1 MVNRPIV
8 NRIIV
13 NKMKFSKKYRINPE
27 TLQLER
33 IEHGFRYWLRRSGY
47 YIIGGIC
54 LGVIFF
60 YTFLYFFPSPREATL
75 MQYNRNLTAELEVVN
90 RQIDQMQLVM
100 YDLSQRDDNLYRAIL
115 GAEPIPLSARMGATQ
130 QISYYDSLARMTNT
144 QLAADVQRKV
154 DILEKEMYVQ
164 ARSYDEIVEL
174 AKKQEARME
183 NIPAIQP
190 VLNKDLKRM
199 ASGYGWRVDPVYH
212 VRRFHE
218 GMDFTA
224 PVGTDI
230 FATGNGVVVYS
241 GWRQGYGE
249 TVEIDHGF
257 NYMTRY
263 AHCSK
268 RLAKVGQKVKRGDVI
283 ALVGNTGKSTGSHLH
298 YEVRY
303 LGQPVDPRNFYF
315 YDLSPEDYD
324 KMVQLS
330 SNMGNMLD

>member
-1 MVNRPIV
+1 M
-8 NRIIV
+8 
-13 NKMKFSKKYRINPE
+13 
-27 TLQLER
+27 
-33 IEHGFRYWLRRSGY
+33 
-47 YIIGGIC
+47 
-54 LGVIFF
+54 GVIFF
-60 YTFLYFFPSPREATL
+60 YTFLYFFPSPREASL
-75 MQYNRNLTAELEVVN
+75 MQYNKNLTAEMEVLSKQV
-90 RQIDQMQLVM
+90 DQMQIVLS
-100 YDLSQRDDNLYRAIL
+100 DLSQRDDNLYRAIL
-115 GAEPIPLSARMGATQ
+115 GAEPIPMSVRLGATQ

-144 QLAADVQRKV
+144 QLAADLQRKV
-154 DILEKEMYVQ
+154 DVLEKELYVQ
-164 ARSYDEIVEL
+164 ARSYEEIVDLE
-174 AKKQEARME
+174 KKQETRME

-230 FATGNGVVVYS
+230 FATGNGVVTYA

-249 TVEIDHGF
+249 TIEIDHGF
-257 NYMTRY
+257 NSATRY

-268 RLAKVGQKVKRGDVI
+268 LMVRVGQKVKRGDVI
-283 ALVGNTGKSTGSHLH
+283 ALVGNTGKSTGPHLH
-298 YEVRY
+298 YEVHY
-303 LGQPVDPRNFYF
+303 LGRPIDPRNYYF

-324 KMVQLS
+324 KMVQIS

>member
-1 MVNRPIV
+1 
-8 NRIIV
+8 
-13 NKMKFSKKYRINPE
+13 MKFSKKYRINPE

>member
-1 MVNRPIV
+1 MA
-8 NRIIV
+8 
-13 NKMKFSKKYRINPE
+13 KKYRINPE

-33 IEHGFRYWLRRSGY
+33 IEHGFRYWFRRTGA

-60 YTFLYFFPSPREATL
+60 YTFLYFFPSPREASL
-75 MQYNRNLTAELEVVN
+75 MQYNRNLSAQLEVMGAQV
-90 RQIDQMQLVM
+90 DQMQLIM
-100 YDLSQRDDNLYRAIL
+100 SDLSQRDDNLYRAML

-130 QISYYDSLARMTNT
+130 QVSYYDSLARMTNT
-144 QLAADVQRKV
+144 QLAADIQRKV

-164 ARSYDEIVEL
+164 ARSYKEILEL
-174 AKKQEARME
+174 AKNQELRME

-212 VRRFHE
+212 IRRFHE
-218 GMDFTA
+218 GMDFSA

-230 FATGNGVVVYS
+230 FATGNGLVTYS

-257 NYMTRY
+257 GYATRY

-268 RLAKVGQKVKRGDVI
+268 RIARVGQKVKRGDVI
-283 ALVGNTGKSTGSHLH
+283 ALVGNTGKSTGPHLH
-298 YEVRY
+298 YEVHHNGR
-303 LGQPVDPRNFYF
+303 PIDPRNYYF

-324 KMVQLS
+324 RMVQLS
-330 SNMGNMLD
+330 SNMGNMMD